1 MIPNPPPSF
10 LSMCNYFIQDIDIFP
25 NVEKMIDF
33 CVGDITH
40 ADAFGLLD
48 YIDVLLSLD
57 LKDGELVDF
66 WWSTPAQT
74 VFMNDES
81 VVYFLTELRK
91 FLHNGPL
98 KSG

>member
-1 MIPNPPPSF
+1 MIPKPPPSF
-10 LSMCNYFIQDIDIFP
+10 LSMCKYFMQDIDIFSTI
-25 NVEKMIDF
+25 EEMIDF

-40 ADAFGLLD
+40 ADAIELSD

-81 VVYFLTELRK
+81 VVYFLTEVRK
-91 FLHNGPL
+91 FLNNGPL
-98 KSG
+98 QSG